1 MLGLEE
7 TFAGEGSRSDSTG
20 DTNSPK
26 GKMMLVGGFVTSGA
40 VVSLKTN
47 IGLCISLVCS
57 VIYSSVI
64 TKQDYVLG
72 PMMGTEGQK

>member
-1 MLGLEE
+1 
-7 TFAGEGSRSDSTG
+7 
-20 DTNSPK
+20 
-26 GKMMLVGGFVTSGA
+26 MLVGGFVTSGA

-47 IGLCISLVCS
+47 MGLCISLVPS

-64 TKQDYVLG
+64 TKHHYVLD